1 MRLQLGRPTDL
12 ISTLQ
17 NGGTET
23 TTTKLKK
30 KNNNNNQKTKTSKP
44 RIFSYPLDWE
54 VNGIKESVDFMAT
67 FLSFPKEILRDW
79 LRT

>member
-17 NGGTET
+17 NGGTKT

-30 KNNNNNQKTKTSKP
+30 QKNKDKKQRPQNLGY
-44 RIFSYPLDWE
+44 FH
-54 VNGIKESVDFMAT
+54 
-67 FLSFPKEILRDW
+67 ILW
-79 LRT
+79 IEK

>member
-1 MRLQLGRPTDL
+1 MVTPKQQQ
-12 ISTLQ
+12 Q
-17 NGGTET
+17 NS
-23 TTTKLKK
+23 KNKNK
-30 KNNNNNQKTKTSKP
+30 KNKDKKEKTKTSKP

-54 VNGIKESVDFMAT
+54 VNGINESVDFMAT